1 MENFNNNSKQIFYDA
16 QILAS
21 NLSHQRLLPEHIL
34 ICMLSEEIIEKII
47 KSSGGNILNLKQVLN
62 EYLNNF
68 PKVIEDKKNTI
79 YLDKETKILI
89 NFLESQDKSNQ
100 KKYEIDP
107 VTILLAIISI
117 PELNVCILIKKSGI
131 DLTKLK
137 KEANSN
143 KFLYTEPNV
152 NKKTLDKF
160 ARDLTKEAS
169 EGKLDPVIGRDDEI
183 RRSIQV
189 LSRRT
194 KNNPILIGEPG
205 VGKTAIVEG
214 LALRI
219 VNSDVPEILKN
230 KKIMSLDIGQLI
242 AGAKFRG
249 EFEERLKSVLAEVS
263 NSKDSIIL
271 FIDEIHTIVGTGA
284 SEGAMDASNLLKPQL
299 ARGDLH
305 CIGATTLKEH
315 SKYIEKDAAL
325 ARRFQTIYINEPSI
339 EDSISILRGLKEKY
353 EIHHGLPISDKA
365 IIAACEL
372 SDRYISDR
380 FLPDK
385 AIDLIDEASSKLRM
399 EIDSKPIDLD
409 ETERRLTQYKIEL
422 EAINKEND
430 EHSKKRIDIL
440 ESEIKNLSEKKSV
453 FEKKWKDEKK
463 RLSDNN
469 NLKEK
474 IDAYKNELSIVK
486 RKGDLTRA
494 GQLTYSII
502 PELEVALQKTE
513 NSQNNKDL
521 FEAVDDEDIASI
533 VSKWTGIPV
542 SKMLDEEQNKIL
554 SIESYLNNKVIGQY
568 EAIKKISDTVKRSR
582 AGLND
587 PSKPIGSFIFVG
599 PTGVGKTQLTKALAD
614 FLFDDERALA
624 RIDMAEYMEK
634 HSVAR
639 LIGSPPGY
647 VGYDEGGVLTE
658 SIRRRP
664 YQVILFDEIEKAH
677 KDVFNI
683 FLQILDDGRLTDGQG
698 RTINFSNTIIIMTSN
713 LGAKY
718 YSKKN
723 LSSTIE
729 LNKLISNEVKN
740 NFNPEFVNRLDDI
753 IVFNQLDIESIN
765 KIVLIELNSFKSL
778 LADKGIDLVF
788 DDRVID
794 NLSREGYDELY
805 GARPI
810 KRLIQTKIKDRVATK
825 ILEEKYPRG
834 SCIKLFIE
842 NNILNIN

>member
-1 MENFNNNSKQIFYDA
+1 M
-16 QILAS
+16 
-21 NLSHQRLLPEHIL
+21 
-34 ICMLSEEIIEKII
+34 
-47 KSSGGNILNLKQVLN
+47 
-62 EYLNNF
+62 
-68 PKVIEDKKNTI
+68 
-79 YLDKETKILI
+79 
-89 NFLESQDKSNQ
+89 ESQDKSNQ
-100 KKYEIDP
+100 KKYEMNP

-117 PELNVCILIKKSGI
+117 PELNVCMLIKKSGI

-365 IIAACEL
+365 IIAAYEL

-430 EHSKKRIDIL
+430 DHSKKRIDIL

-486 RKGDLTRA
+486 GKGDLTRA

-513 NSQNNKDL
+513 NSENNKDL
-521 FEAVDDEDIASI
+521 
-533 VSKWTGIPV
+533 
-542 SKMLDEEQNKIL
+542 L
-554 SIESYLNNKVIGQY
+554 
-568 EAIKKISDTVKRSR
+568 
-582 AGLND
+582 
-587 PSKPIGSFIFVG
+587 
-599 PTGVGKTQLTKALAD
+599 
-614 FLFDDERALA
+614 
-624 RIDMAEYMEK
+624 
-634 HSVAR
+634 R
-639 LIGSPPGY
+639 L
-647 VGYDEGGVLTE
+647 
-658 SIRRRP
+658 
-664 YQVILFDEIEKAH
+664 
-677 KDVFNI
+677 
-683 FLQILDDGRLTDGQG
+683 
-698 RTINFSNTIIIMTSN
+698 
-713 LGAKY
+713 
-718 YSKKN
+718 
-723 LSSTIE
+723 
-729 LNKLISNEVKN
+729 
-740 NFNPEFVNRLDDI
+740 
-753 IVFNQLDIESIN
+753 
-765 KIVLIELNSFKSL
+765 
-778 LADKGIDLVF
+778 
-788 DDRVID
+788 
-794 NLSREGYDELY
+794 
-805 GARPI
+805 
-810 KRLIQTKIKDRVATK
+810 
-825 ILEEKYPRG
+825 
-834 SCIKLFIE
+834 
-842 NNILNIN
+842 